1 MSTFEGSSN
10 KALVRSQWD
19 LPIIEQWMRK
29 LGASSLSYFGL
40 PGPAISDLLDWQQC
54 LGYCTGVE
62 RLRKAAGQRKEDL
75 NTHRLILKNIMLNGI
90 GNFQLLRGQIEDVIL
105 DGTDLDNTRPHLS
118 KGPSPLIAPFHYDLV
133 NLDFLGGMGYKDKKG
148 ESKRVRAL
156 KKLLERQRGKSF
168 LLILTLNVRDGIDDE
183 LIRYLDGA
191 KHGASDQALRDTLSW
206 YIACAQ
212 GMKDYRLKAVVPLF
226 IRREAEVWGFDCFCY
241 PPLVYEGSG
250 SARMVH
256 FAFQLLDTLT
266 ILHAYSTQEVLD
278 VINLPFIEIKKETLE
293 IAKQHP
299 NFDFRCCESQ
309 LGFLPDKTRIALLA
323 TVPEEQF
330 GASK

>member
-1 MSTFEGSSN
+1 MSAFEGSSN
-10 KALVRSQWD
+10 KALVRREWD
-19 LPIIEQWMRK
+19 LPIIKHWMTK
-29 LGASSLSYFGL
+29 LGHPLSYFGL
-40 PGPAISDLLDWQQC
+40 PGPSISDLLDWQPC

-62 RLRKAAGQRKEDL
+62 RLRKAIEQRKEDL
-75 NTHRLILKNIMLNGI
+75 NTHRLILKNVMLN
-90 GNFQLLRGQIEDVIL
+90 NLEKFQLLRGQIEDVIL
-105 DGTDLDNTRPHLS
+105 YGTDLDNTRPYLS
-118 KGPSPLIAPFHYDLV
+118 IGSSPLISSFHYDLV

-148 ESKRVRAL
+148 ESRRVRAL
-156 KKLLERQRGKSF
+156 RKLLERQRGKSF

-191 KHGASDQALRDTLSW
+191 KHGSSDQTFRDILSW
-206 YIACAQ
+206 YAACAQ

-256 FAFQLLDTLT
+256 FAFQLVNTLT

-278 VINLPFIEIKKETLE
+278 VINLPLIEIKKERLE

-299 NFDFRCCESQ
+299 NFDFRCCENQ
-309 LGFLPDKTRIALLA
+309 LDFLPEETKIALLG
-323 TVPEEQF
+323 TIPEEYF
-330 GASK
+330 GASI

>member
-10 KALVRSQWD
+10 KALVRSKWD
-19 LPIIEQWMRK
+19 LPIIEQWMKK

-40 PGPAISDLLDWQQC
+40 PGPLISDLLDWQQY
-54 LGYCTGVE
+54 LGYSTGVE
-62 RLRKAAGQRKEDL
+62 RLRKAPEQRKEDL

-90 GNFQLLRGQIEDVIL
+90 ENFQLLRGQIEDVIL
-105 DGTDLDNTRPHLS
+105 NGNDIDNTRPHLS
-118 KGPSPLIAPFHYDLV
+118 IGLSPLIASFHYDLV

-183 LIRYLDGA
+183 LVRYLDGA
-191 KHGASDQALRDTLSW
+191 KQRASNQTLQDILSW
-206 YIACAQ
+206 YVACAQ
-212 GMKDYRLKAVVPLF
+212 GMKDYRLKAAVPLF

-256 FAFQLLDTLT
+256 FAFQLLDAFT

-278 VINLPFIEIKKETLE
+278 VINLPLIEIKQETLQV
-293 IAKQHP
+293 AKQHP
-299 NFDFRCCESQ
+299 NFDFRCCLSQ
-309 LGFLPDKTRIALLA
+309 LDFLPDETRNDLLA
-323 TVPEEQF
+323 TVPGEQF
-330 GASK
+330 GASV